1 MRQHTPFLLFG
12 ALIGCGALALAQGQ
26 QQQGLTT
33 HKLKDNVYWIE
44 GGGGNTGVIVG
55 TNGVI
60 IVDAKT
66 TAMAG
71 KQILDEVA
79 KITPKPVTHVILTHS
94 DGDHVNGLASFPKGL
109 TIVAQAGCAK
119 EMQDSVKAG
128 GRGAAPADYL
138 PTMVITK
145 SPDDVTFD
153 GVKLRLLHWAPAHT
167 SGDLVIYLPA
177 EKIVFTGDI
186 IAANRP
192 DPIIHPEKGGN
203 SEGWVTTAK
212 GIAALDSDQ
221 FVPGHG
227 DLQSKADIQKRVKDT
242 VAKRDKIKSL
252 IAQGKSLDEIQQ
264 AVGDPAPAAGGGG
277 RGGPAFASLSQIVYQ
292 ESKGGTI
299 DDRLANPTPQKKPN

>member
-1 MRQHTPFLLFG
+1 MRHLSLVSG
-12 ALIGCGALALAQGQ
+12 ALVCFAAFASAQGQ
-26 QQQGLTT
+26 QPQGLTT
-33 HKLKDNVYWIE
+33 HKLKDNVYWFE
-44 GGGGNTGVIVG
+44 GGGGNTGVIIG

-60 IVDAKT
+60 IIDAKT

-71 KQILDEVA
+71 KQIIDEVA
-79 KITPKPVTHVILTHS
+79 KITPKPITHVILTHS

-145 SPDDVTFD
+145 SPDNVTFD

-167 SGDLVIYLPA
+167 SGDLVIYLPT

-212 GIAALDSDQ
+212 GIAALDSNE

-227 DLQSKADIQKRVKDT
+227 DLQSKADIQKRVNDT
-242 VAKRDKIKSL
+242 VAKRDKIKGL
-252 IAQGKSLDEIQQ
+252 IAQGKTLDE
-264 AVGDPAPAAGGGG
+264 ARKETGDPAPAAGG
-277 RGGPAFASLSQIVYQ
+277 RGGGFPPLTDIVYQ
-292 ESKGGTI
+292 ESAG
-299 DDRLANPTPQKKPN
+299 KK